1 MNDAAQES
9 LPPARKSLFRR
20 LLPWLGGFLLVLA
33 LPCAWLIRTA
43 LPIGYAD
50 KEANTVKRIGIHIEA
65 HFSSGEV
72 THLPA
77 NFSDLKVP
85 EELCHS
91 GFSSS
96 RTGGAAAID
105 RGEGDFIFLAAG
117 KEWAPMNND
126 HTVILFSR
134 PGLWDRWW
142 MPGKHRGIVFALF
155 GDGHREELHFPV
167 GLDPAGVIVELK
179 KHGKHP

>member
-1 MNDAAQES
+1 MNDAS
-9 LPPARKSLFRR
+9 PPLPRKSLFRR
-20 LLPWLGGFLLVLA
+20 CLPWLGGFFLLFALA
-33 LPCAWLIRTA
+33 FAWIIKTY

-50 KEANTVKRIGIHIEA
+50 KDAGTVKQIGMEIQMY
-65 HFSSGEV
+65 
-72 THLPA
+72 
-77 NFSDLKVP
+77 FSDGIATHMPAKFSDFKIP

-91 GFSSS
+91 FFSTSL
-96 RTGGAAAID
+96 TGGSAAID

-117 KEWAPMNND
+117 KEWAPINND

-142 MPGKHRGIVFALF
+142 MPEKHRGIVFAMF

-167 GLDPAGVIVELK
+167 GLDAAGVITELK
-179 KHGKHP
+179 KQGKHP